1 MILNK
6 YTIFDSALEAYH
18 QDYSLEN
25 DAIAL
30 RQFADM
36 ANEETQIAKNPEDY
50 SLWYIGTFE
59 TTTGQLTATEPV
71 CLAKHTNTCYNSNM
85 IKRQQNQ
92 NSSLRTIKEIYN

>member
-36 ANEETQIAKNPEDY
+36 ANEETQ
-50 SLWYIGTFE
+50 
-59 TTTGQLTATEPV
+59 
-71 CLAKHTNTCYNSNM
+71 
-85 IKRQQNQ
+85 KR
-92 NSSLRTIKEIYN
+92 S

>member
-6 YTIFDSALEAYH
+6 YTIYDSALEAYH

-50 SLWYIGTFE
+50 SLWHIGTFE
-59 TTTGQLTATEPV
+59 TTTGELNPIQPT
-71 CLAKHTNTCYNSNM
+71 CIAKAHEHVLSSNNGN
-85 IKRQQNQ
+85 KKK
-92 NSSLRTIKEIYN
+92 SSK

>member
-36 ANEETQIAKNPEDY
+36 ANGRNTNCQKSRGLFA
-50 SLWYIGTFE
+50 
-59 TTTGQLTATEPV
+59 
-71 CLAKHTNTCYNSNM
+71 LANWH
-85 IKRQQNQ
+85 I
-92 NSSLRTIKEIYN
+92 

>member
-36 ANEETQIAKNPEDY
+36 ANEETQNRKKSRGLQPMAYRHIRNNNWGVNPY
-50 SLWYIGTFE
+50 RT
-59 TTTGQLTATEPV
+59 
-71 CLAKHTNTCYNSNM
+71 CLPCQSTRA
-85 IKRQQNQ
+85 RV
-92 NSSLRTIKEIYN
+92 TIQT

>member
-1 MILNK
+1 MTLCK
-6 YTIFDSALEAYH
+6 YTIYDSALEAYH

-50 SLWYIGTFE
+50 SLWRIGTFE
-59 TTTGQLTATEPV
+59 TTTGELNPEEPT
-71 CLAKHTNTCYNSNM
+71 CLAKAHEHVLQFKKN
-85 IKRQQNQ
+85 K
-92 NSSLRTIKEIYN
+92 K

>member
-50 SLWYIGTFE
+50 SLWHIGTFE
-59 TTTGQLTATEPV
+59 TTTGELTPIQPV
-71 CLAKHTNTCYNSNM
+71 CLAKAHEHVLKFKHDKKKPNS
-85 IKRQQNQ
+85 K
-92 NSSLRTIKEIYN
+92 

>member
-1 MILNK
+1 MILCK
-6 YTIFDSALEAYH
+6 YTIYDSALEAYH

-50 SLWYIGTFE
+50 SLWRIGTFE
-59 TTTGQLTATEPV
+59 TTTEELTPQEPTYI
-71 CLAKHTNTCYNSNM
+71 AKAQEQVIQFKKN
-85 IKRQQNQ
+85 K
-92 NSSLRTIKEIYN
+92 K

>member
-1 MILNK
+1 MILCK
-6 YTIFDSALEAYH
+6 YTIYDSALEAYH

-50 SLWYIGTFE
+50 SLWRIGTFE
-59 TTTGQLTATEPV
+59 TTTGELNPEDPT
-71 CLAKHTNTCYNSNM
+71 CLAKAHEHVLQFKKN
-85 IKRQQNQ
+85 K
-92 NSSLRTIKEIYN
+92 K

>member
-6 YTIFDSALEAYH
+6 YTIYDSALEAYH

-50 SLWYIGTFE
+50 SLFRIGTFE
-59 TTTGQLTATEPV
+59 TTTGELKPEEP
-71 CLAKHTNTCYNSNM
+71 TCIARAHEHVLQFTKN
-85 IKRQQNQ
+85 K
-92 NSSLRTIKEIYN
+92 K

>member
-36 ANEETQIAKNPEDY
+36 ANEETQIAKNPQDY
-50 SLWYIGTFE
+50 SLWHIGTFE
-59 TTTGQLTATEPV
+59 TTTGELTPVQPV
-71 CLAKHTNTCYNSNM
+71 CIAKAHEHVLTSKHENKKNKT
-85 IKRQQNQ
+85 K
-92 NSSLRTIKEIYN
+92 

>member
-1 MILNK
+1 MILCK
-6 YTIFDSALEAYH
+6 YTIYDSALEAYH

-50 SLWYIGTFE
+50 SLWRIGTFE
-59 TTTGQLTATEPV
+59 TTTGELLPEEPI
-71 CLAKHTNTCYNSNM
+71 CLAKAHEHVLQFKKN
-85 IKRQQNQ
+85 K
-92 NSSLRTIKEIYN
+92 K

>member
-36 ANEETQIAKNPEDY
+36 ANDEKYKLPKIRRIIPFGELAHLKQQPE
-50 SLWYIGTFE
+50 
-59 TTTGQLTATEPV
+59 
-71 CLAKHTNTCYNSNM
+71 N
-85 IKRQQNQ
+85 
-92 NSSLRTIKEIYN
+92 

>member
-18 QDYSLEN
+18 HDYSLEN

-36 ANEETQIAKNPEDY
+36 ANDEKIEISKNPEDF
-50 SLWYIGTFE
+50 SLWHIGTFE
-59 TTTGQLTATEPV
+59 TTTGELTPVQPV
-71 CLAKHTNTCYNSNM
+71 CIAKAHEHVLQFKHDKKSA
-85 IKRQQNQ
+85 K
-92 NSSLRTIKEIYN
+92 SK

>member
-1 MILNK
+1 MTLCK
-6 YTIFDSALEAYH
+6 YTIYDSALEAYH

-50 SLWYIGTFE
+50 SLWRIGTFE
-59 TTTGQLTATEPV
+59 TTTGELIPEEPT
-71 CLAKHTNTCYNSNM
+71 CLAKAHEHVLQFKKN
-85 IKRQQNQ
+85 K
-92 NSSLRTIKEIYN
+92 K

>member
-1 MILNK
+1 MTLCK
-6 YTIFDSALEAYH
+6 YTIYDSALEAYH

-50 SLWYIGTFE
+50 SLWRIGTFE
-59 TTTGQLTATEPV
+59 TTTGQLHPEEPT
-71 CLAKHTNTCYNSNM
+71 CIAKAHEHVIQFKKN
-85 IKRQQNQ
+85 K
-92 NSSLRTIKEIYN
+92 K

>member
-6 YTIFDSALEAYH
+6 YTIYDSALEAYH

-36 ANEETQIAKNPEDY
+36 ANEKTQIAKNPKDY
-50 SLWYIGTFE
+50 SLWHIGTFE
-59 TTTGQLTATEPV
+59 TTTGELTPSQPI
-71 CLAKHTNTCYNSNM
+71 CLASAHEHVIQFNHANNKNKS
-85 IKRQQNQ
+85 K
-92 NSSLRTIKEIYN
+92 